1 MINDINDML
10 KYFNREEF
18 ACQYTGNNKI
28 DDQFLTKLDHLRYV
42 CGFPFIITSGYRDP
56 SHPIE
61 AKKKVAGTHAQGIA
75 CDIRVENGQQ
85 RYDIVKHATALGFN
99 GIGVANSFVHVDIR
113 KLDVGESPVM
123 WCYN

>member
-1 MINDINDML
+1 ML
-10 KYFNREEF
+10 RYFNREEF
-18 ACQYTGNNKI
+18 SCQYTGRNKI
-28 DDQFLTKLDHLRYV
+28 DDQFLIKLDHLRYV

-85 RYDIVKHATALGFN
+85 RYDIVKHATAMGFN
-99 GIGVANSFVHVDIR
+99 GIGVADSFVHVDIR
-113 KLDVGESPVM
+113 KLDVGESSVM
-123 WCYN
+123 WCYS